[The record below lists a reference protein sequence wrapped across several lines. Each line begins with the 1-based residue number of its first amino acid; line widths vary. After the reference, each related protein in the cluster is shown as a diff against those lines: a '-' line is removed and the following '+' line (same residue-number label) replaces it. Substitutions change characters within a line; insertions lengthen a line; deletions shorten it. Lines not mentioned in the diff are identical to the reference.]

1 MTNALLSSSN
11 LTPIQRA
18 AFVAMHKQKRE
29 LLLQEFPELLEDQ
42 QALDDTL
49 EGISYLPDII
59 ANIIRD
65 AREDET
71 TVTVLAMMIRE
82 MSDRKA
88 RFAVRAERR
97 RSMAQ
102 HLMEAIDLRKL
113 EQPDFTA
120 SIRAVPPKVEI
131 EDDMIPDVLCK
142 FVRVPDKTAIKA
154 ALAEGPVAGARMSN
168 GGETLSIRTK

>member
-1 MTNALLSSSN
+1 MSLA

-71 TVTVLAMMIRE
+71 NVTVLAIMIRE
-82 MSDRKA
+82 MGDRKA
-88 RFAVRAERR
+88 RFAARAERR

-102 HLMEAIDLRKL
+102 HLMEAIDQRKL

-120 SIRAVPPKVEI
+120 SIRTVPPKVEI
-131 EDDMIPDVLCK
+131 DDEAALPDSLCK
-142 FVRVPDKTAIKA
+142 IIRSPDKAAIKE
-154 ALAEGPVAGARMSN
+154 ALAEHPVPGARMSN

>member
-1 MTNALLSSSN
+1 MN

-18 AFVAMHKQKRE
+18 AFVALHKQKRE
-29 LLLQEFPELLEDQ
+29 LLLQEFPELMEDQ

-71 TVTVLAMMIRE
+71 NVTVLAMMIRE

-88 RFAVRAERR
+88 RFAARAERR

-102 HLMEAIDLRKL
+102 HLMEAIDQRKL

-120 SIRAVPPKVEI
+120 SIRATPPHVVI
-131 EDDMIPDVLCK
+131 DDETALPADLCK
-142 FVRVPDKTAIKA
+142 IIRQPVKAAIKE
-154 ALAEGPVAGARMSN
+154 ALAEGPVAGAHMSN
-168 GGETLSIRTK
+168 GGASLTILTK